1 MKSNIIKNPQQTNT
15 KQKSKPNKTKQIKH
29 QNTNTVLTQTEWRF
43 FLMQFKNSKSLRT
56 DDTNPIGKL
65 TKNKEELLWF
75 VLQIF
80 PITILTSAILPGTS
94 VHEVLSDDK

>member
-1 MKSNIIKNPQQTNT
+1 
-15 KQKSKPNKTKQIKH
+15 
-29 QNTNTVLTQTEWRF
+29 
-43 FLMQFKNSKSLRT
+43 MQFKNSKSLRT